1 MRIRITREHSETI
14 KHAELSQLIENKV
27 DGSDYERG
35 ELEAIKATL
44 RNQTR
49 LLAWIIE
56 KLNPTNEELTE
67 RLGEW
72 GEKLE
77 KAE

>member
-1 MRIRITREHSETI
+1 MRIRITREHSDAVEHTQ
-14 KHAELSQLIENKV
+14 LSQLIEKAV

-35 ELEAIKATL
+35 ELEAIQATL

-56 KLNPTNEELTE
+56 KLNPSNEELTE